1 MANEYETRANL
12 KLALKITEVTR
23 DVLLDKALSAAS
35 RGIDRETGRRFWLDP
50 TPTVRVYRTTG
61 RVVGT
66 TDGELLIVSDI
77 GDSAG
82 LVVETGTVA
91 AGWTTVTD
99 YETQPDNAIAD
110 GKPITGLLRING
122 CWPRGTTRVR
132 VTTRHG
138 WPAFPDEVVEA
149 TRIQSGRLYNRPGSL
164 EGVAGNAEWGAVRVV
179 RVDPDVRALISHLML
194 PGF

>member
-23 DVLLDKALSAAS
+23 DALLDRALSAAS

-50 TPTVRVYRTTG
+50 TATIRAYRTTG

-66 TDGELLIVSDI
+66 PDGELLIVSDV
-77 GDSAG
+77 GSATG
-82 LVVETGTVA
+82 LIVETGTGA
-91 AGWTTVTD
+91 AGWTAVTD
-99 YETQPDNAIAD
+99 YEALPDNAFAD
-110 GKPITGLLRING
+110 GKPVTGLLRTNG
-122 CWPRGTTRVR
+122 RWPRGTTRVR
-132 VTTRHG
+132 VTARHG
-138 WPAFPDEVVEA
+138 WPAVPDEVVEA